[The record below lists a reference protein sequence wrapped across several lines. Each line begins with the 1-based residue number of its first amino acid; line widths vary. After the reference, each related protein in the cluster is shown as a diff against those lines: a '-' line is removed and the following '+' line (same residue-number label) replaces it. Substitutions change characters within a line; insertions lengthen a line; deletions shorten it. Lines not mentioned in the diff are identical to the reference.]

1 MSDSIGDRGKIKAT
15 HLARLAYVYVR
26 QSSPQQVR
34 YNVESKRRQYDF
46 AAQAETLGWSREQ
59 IVVID
64 EDQGRSGTIPYART
78 GFGQLVGA
86 VARGEGGIAMS
97 LELSRLA
104 RNDPDW
110 HHLVYLCRWSETLI
124 ADEQGIFDPTA
135 SADRLVLGIRGQV
148 SELERDNAVHRMVEA
163 RWSKARRGEAFT
175 IPPAGY
181 ELDERGGLVLT
192 PDEAVQAALARV
204 FQQFDELGTARQ
216 VYLGWREEGLPFP
229 VRRLAPRVH
238 PVVWGP
244 VSYRLILQT
253 LHHPIYTGA
262 YVFGRSETRRELD
275 PESQRLV
282 VRRVKRKEWPV
293 LIKDHHPAYISFAQY
308 VQNQE
313 QLRDNEAMGPRTDDS
328 HRGAPREGR
337 ALLQGLV
344 RCGQCGRRMHV
355 NYGGAAAARTLQYR
369 CSRVRVLHLGPECQL
384 VGGKRIEVTV
394 VEAFLHVTEA
404 AGPAAAAL
412 AGKRVR
418 ADLAAAER
426 TWRLQ
431 IEQAEYEAQRA
442 ERQYNAVE
450 PEHRTV
456 ARELERRWNE
466 RLAALDA
473 LRARAAAARADQHP
487 LTEEEVARAQALGSH
502 LEAVW
507 HAPTTTVRDRK
518 RLLRCLI
525 DEVQLRTE
533 SQRHLVRIVWKGGA
547 VTDREVVRFA
557 PGAGEARRTADDTVA
572 LVRKLAADFDDAQIA
587 RILNRQ
593 GRRSGLGRAFTQ
605 SSVRS
610 LRAKQHIPQCPRQSA
625 RDPNAGPFTADEAA
639 HELGVTMSTIHRWL
653 RDGVLAGQQATPGA
667 PWRIVLTPDVRQRLS
682 TGTAPPGWVGL
693 TEAAR
698 RLGLSKS
705 LVAYLVKHGQLTAV
719 RTTVGKRA
727 CWRIDVASATCG
739 RQPDLLDQFIK
750 PVSKES

>member
-1 MSDSIGDRGKIKAT
+1 MSDPIGDRGKIQAT
-15 HLARLAYVYVR
+15 HLARLAFVYVR

-46 AAQAETLGWSREQ
+46 AAQAETLGWSRDR

-64 EDQGRSGTIPYART
+64 ADQGRSGTIPYART

-110 HHLVYLCRWSETLI
+110 HHLVYLCRWTETLI
-124 ADEQGIFDPTA
+124 ADEHGIFDPTA
-135 SADRLVLGIRGQV
+135 SADRMVLGIRGQV
-148 SELERDNAVHRMVEA
+148 SALERDNAVHRMVEA

-181 ELDERGGLVLT
+181 ELDERGELVLT
-192 PDEAVQAALARV
+192 ADETVQTALARV
-204 FQQFDELGTARQ
+204 FQKFDEFGAARQ
-216 VYLGWREEGLPFP
+216 VYLWWREEGLPFP
-229 VRRLAPRVH
+229 VRRLVPRVH

-253 LHHPIYTGA
+253 LHHPIYAGA
-262 YVFGRSETRRELD
+262 YVFGRSEIRRELD

-308 VQNQE
+308 AQNQE
-313 QLRDNEAMGPRTDDS
+313 RLRGNEAMGPRTDDS
-328 HRGAPREGR
+328 HHGAAREGR

-355 NYGGAAAARTLQYR
+355 GYGGAAAARTLQYR
-369 CSRVRVLHLGPECQL
+369 CSRVRVLQLGPECQL
-384 VGGKRIEVTV
+384 VGGKRIEATV
-394 VEAFLHVTEA
+394 VEAFLQATEE

-412 AGKRVR
+412 AGERVR
-418 ADLAAAER
+418 AELEAAER

-431 IEQAEYEAQRA
+431 IEQAAYEAQRA
-442 ERQYNAVE
+442 ERQYHAVE

-466 RLAALDA
+466 RLVALEA

-502 LEAVW
+502 LEEVW
-507 HAPTTTVRDRK
+507 HAPTTTGRDRK

-525 DEVQLRTE
+525 EEVQLRTE
-533 SQRHLVRIVWKGGA
+533 AQRHLVRIVWKGGA

-557 PGAGEARRTADDTVA
+557 PGAGAARRTADDTVA

-610 LRAKQHIPQCPRQSA
+610 VRAKQHIPQCPRQSA
-625 RDPNAGPFTADEAA
+625 RDPHEGPFTADEAA
-639 HELGVTMSTIHRWL
+639 RELGVTMSTIHRWL
-653 RDGVLAGQQATPGA
+653 REGVLAGQQATPGA
-667 PWRIVLTPDVRQRLS
+667 PWRIVLTPEVRQRLS

-705 LVAYLVKHGQLTAV
+705 LVAHLVKQGQLTAV
-719 RTTVGKRA
+719 RTTVGKRR

-739 RQPDLLDQFIK
+739 RQAGLLDQITK
-750 PVSKES
+750 PASKES

>member
-1 MSDSIGDRGKIKAT
+1 MSDLIGDRGKIKAT
-15 HLARLAYVYVR
+15 HLARLAFVYVR

-34 YNVESKRRQYDF
+34 DHVESTRRQYDF
-46 AAQAETLGWSREQ
+46 AAHAETLGWSREQ

-110 HHLVYLCRWSETLI
+110 HHPVYLCRWTETRL
-124 ADEQGIFDPTA
+124 ADEQGIFAPAA

-181 ELDERGGLVLT
+181 ELDERGALVLT

-204 FQQFDELGTARQ
+204 FQRFEELGTARQ

-229 VRRLAPRVH
+229 VRRLVPRVH

-262 YVFGRSETRRELD
+262 YVFGRSKTRRELD

-293 LIKDHHPAYISFAQY
+293 LIKDHHPAYICFEQY

-313 QLRDNEAMGPRTDDS
+313 RLRDNEAMGPRTDDS

-337 ALLQGLV
+337 ALWQGLV

-355 NYGGAAAARTLQYR
+355 GYGGDAAARTLQYR

-384 VGGKRIEVTV
+384 VGGKRIEAMV
-394 VEAFLHVTEA
+394 VEAFLHVTEE

-412 AGKRVR
+412 AGERVR
-418 ADLAAAER
+418 AELEAAER

-431 IEQAEYEAQRA
+431 IEQAAYEAQRA

-466 RLAALDA
+466 RLVALDA
-473 LRARAAAARADQHP
+473 LRARAVAARADQHP
-487 LTEEEVARAQALGSH
+487 LTEEEVARAQALGDH
-502 LEAVW
+502 LEEVW
-507 HAPTTTVRDRK
+507 HAPTTTVRERK

-525 DEVQLRTE
+525 AR
-533 SQRHLVRIVWKGGA
+533 SSC
-547 VTDREVVRFA
+547 A
-557 PGAGEARRTADDTVA
+557 P
-572 LVRKLAADFDDAQIA
+572 
-587 RILNRQ
+587 
-593 GRRSGLGRAFTQ
+593 RRSVTACASSGRGA
-605 SSVRS
+605 RS
-610 LRAKQHIPQCPRQSA
+610 PTA
-625 RDPNAGPFTADEAA
+625 RSCASRPVAA
-639 HELGVTMSTIHRWL
+639 R
-653 RDGVLAGQQATPGA
+653 PGA
-667 PWRIVLTPDVRQRLS
+667 PQTTRWPSCANSPRTSTTPRSRGSS
-682 TGTAPPGWVGL
+682 TGRAG
-693 TEAAR
+693 AA
-698 RLGLSKS
+698 
-705 LVAYLVKHGQLTAV
+705 
-719 RTTVGKRA
+719 
-727 CWRIDVASATCG
+727 ASGGRSRSRVCG
-739 RQPDLLDQFIK
+739 RCAPNSTSRSV
-750 PVSKES
+750 PGSRRGTRTRGRSPPTRRRASSGSP